1 MQHYLKALKR
11 KKSLPFSVGLV
22 MLLVLTL
29 CLSGCSEKNEVQDQT
44 NGADTIPNQS
54 ASAEEPSSILY
65 VNHQLGFSM
74 EMPLNWM
81 GQVEVKEEYGL
92 HHQNGGNCITFY
104 HKTTH
109 DNGEGGIL
117 FFIDCYPGEWSEDN
131 PPVIA
136 GRSVVVAQTEKD
148 TYLFRTPS
156 DVEYSASDPVLAE
169 SYQSLIAQKDF
180 IISHIYATGQ
190 TVIPPNE

>member
-1 MQHYLKALKR
+1 MKHYLKALKQ
-11 KKSLPFSVGLV
+11 KNSLLFSVGIV

-65 VNHQLGFSM
+65 VNNQLGFSM

-92 HHQNGGNCITFY
+92 HHQNG
-104 HKTTH
+104 
-109 DNGEGGIL
+109 
-117 FFIDCYPGEWSEDN
+117 PA
-131 PPVIA
+131 V
-136 GRSVVVAQTEKD
+136 
-148 TYLFRTPS
+148 
-156 DVEYSASDPVLAE
+156 
-169 SYQSLIAQKDF
+169 
-180 IISHIYATGQ
+180 
-190 TVIPPNE
+190 

>member
-1 MQHYLKALKR
+1 MKHYLKALKQ
-11 KKSLPFSVGLV
+11 KNSLLFSVGIV

-104 HKTTH
+104 HKPTH

-136 GRSVVVAQTEKD
+136 GHSVVVAQTEKD
-148 TYLFRTPS
+148 RILKQFPDCANSLFIKPTINAEAPNRIIKIRFCS
-156 DVEYSASDPVLAE
+156 FESAILWMKPLQMA
-169 SYQSLIAQKDF
+169 
-180 IISHIYATGQ
+180 
-190 TVIPPNE
+190 